1 MRLKDA
7 SELVHDF
14 GAKTSC
20 EVRCNSKVLQ
30 MSSCSLQ
37 LFTRHSSWFLC
48 VIVADLTAHAR
59 VLNSLRNHTCFLSK
73 LIFDSDLPIFLWIR
87 MMDPGK
93 KRMIT
98 LKKSER
104 DRKKLNESIL
114 KKLKT
119 LDAEVA
125 GASIVSWFLHS
136 FSREPGIM
144 LSCSNG
150 LWEPNSFMWSV
161 WTIEKMI
168 VATKCFVL
176 WEKMEPK
183 LREVYLTSS
192 KIRLFELHLFVAK
205 CHWHFALTTKISNNK
220 FLPVQDIIW
229 PHFLLLKQSHSIS
242 EVLLSW
248 LLSGLSCIFWGSYI
262 FVPPFFFFFFF
273 SALRGEIFML
283 ARA

>member
-1 MRLKDA
+1 MRLKD
-7 SELVHDF
+7 SGELVHDF
-14 GAKTSC
+14 GTKTSC
-20 EVRCNSKVLQ
+20 GVRCNSKVLQ

-37 LFTRHSSWFLC
+37 LFTRHSSWLLC

-59 VLNSLRNHTCFLSK
+59 ALNSLRAHTCFLSK
-73 LIFDSDLPIFLWIR
+73 LIFDSDLRIFLWIR

-161 WTIEKMI
+161 WTIERNNRSHK
-168 VATKCFVL
+168 VL
-176 WEKMEPK
+176 CA
-183 LREVYLTSS
+183 LRENGTE
-192 KIRLFELHLFVAK
+192 ITR
-205 CHWHFALTTKISNNK
+205 
-220 FLPVQDIIW
+220 
-229 PHFLLLKQSHSIS
+229 
-242 EVLLSW
+242 
-248 LLSGLSCIFWGSYI
+248 GLSYLIKDSSFWITFICCKMPVAFCTHYQN
-262 FVPPFFFFFFF
+262 FQQ
-273 SALRGEIFML
+273 
-283 ARA
+283 